1 MTSAVAHFR
10 KILRFTHKR
19 LKLALGNLFIKKT
32 SIVVF
37 LKKMSAEIPSEF
49 PGLIWIFVGNK
60 NLGGSGEGS
69 SQKSCTCALSLTSL
83 FQTCAQT
90 VRCIHGEINTS
101 VI

>member
-1 MTSAVAHFR
+1 
-10 KILRFTHKR
+10 
-19 LKLALGNLFIKKT
+19 
-32 SIVVF
+32 
-37 LKKMSAEIPSEF
+37 MSAEIPSEF

-101 VI
+101 VHRGERGGVYSLFSSVF